1 MPENF
6 RILAKKTGILSKN
19 RAFEPQ
25 NIEKSMQT
33 EHIWQIK
40 NRYL

>member
-19 RAFEPQ
+19 RAFGPQ

-33 EHIWQIK
+33 KHIWQIK
-40 NRYL
+40 TYYI